1 MSSIRDLERE
11 KNALSESL
19 YTKKTFVTR
28 LIFFGRHYSY
38 LNKWGLQILFWLVM
52 LVSLSL
58 IKYLCFPSIIWGIYD
73 YTRADKLINK
83 ANEPKQKRINEINN
97 IILEH
102 KNLQASLN
110 HTLTFAR
117 RINKKAS

>member
-11 KNALSESL
+11 KNELSESL
-19 YTKKTFVTR
+19 CTKKTFTNR

-38 LNKWGLQILFWLVM
+38 LNKWGLQILFWFVILA
-52 LVSLSL
+52 SLYFSFT
-58 IKYLCFPSIIWGIYD
+58 IIPSIAWAIYD
-73 YTRADKLINK
+73 YKRADELINK
-83 ANEPKQKRINEINN
+83 ANEPKQKRITEINN

-102 KNLQASLN
+102 KNLQESLN